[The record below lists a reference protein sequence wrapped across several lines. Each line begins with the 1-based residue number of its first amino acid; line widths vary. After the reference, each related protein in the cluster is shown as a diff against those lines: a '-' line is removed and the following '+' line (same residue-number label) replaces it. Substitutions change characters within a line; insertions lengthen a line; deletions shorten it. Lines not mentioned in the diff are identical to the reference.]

1 MKRATRM
8 LLIVLFLLASLCL
21 FTCDKYE
28 PAIED
33 EPAIEIELDVV
44 KSDLLRIMNLDVE
57 QANLKELVAGNS
69 TFAFS
74 LYQLLKEEKYGNF
87 FYSPYSISLA
97 LAMAYAGA
105 ENNTEQQMKD
115 VLHFTLPEEDFH
127 PAFNYLDL
135 DLMSRGENAQGMDGE
150 PFRLNI
156 VNDIWGQ
163 VDYNFLS
170 FFLDVLAENYGAG
183 LNLVDFINETE
194 NARQTI
200 NDWISQQT
208 EERIKDLLPEGS
220 ITQLTRL
227 VLTNAIYFNAA
238 WLFQFEEQSTSN
250 GTFTLLNSS
259 SVTTSM
265 MNQTECFNYM
275 EGESYKAIELPYD
288 GDEIAM
294 VILVPDAGTF
304 ETFEGNL
311 DLTLV
316 SSIIENLSSTNI
328 NLKMPKWEFDS
339 DLSLSSALGGMGMT
353 DALIDGIA
361 DFSGIDGTQFLLISD
376 VVHKAFVLVNESGTE
391 AAAATGVI
399 FEFISVPPPPIDFT
413 INRPFIFFIRDMET
427 DTILFI
433 GRVLNPEE

>member
-1 MKRATRM
+1 MRRATRM

-57 QANLKELVAGNS
+57 QATLKELVAGNS

-74 LYQLLKEEKYGNF
+74 LYQLLKEEKYGNC

-135 DLMSRGENAQGMDGE
+135 ELMSRGENAQGMDGE

-170 FFLDVLAENYGAG
+170 SFLDILAENYGAG

-227 VLTNAIYFNAA
+227 VLTNAIYFKAA

-250 GTFTLLNSS
+250 GTFTLPNGS

-288 GDEIAM
+288 GNEIAM
-294 VILVPDAGTF
+294 IILVPDAGTF
-304 ETFEGNL
+304 ETFEEYL

-339 DLSLSSALGGMGMT
+339 DFLLSSALGGMGMI
-353 DALIDGIA
+353 DAFINGIA
-361 DFSGIDGTQFLLISD
+361 DFSGIDGTQFLFISD

-399 FEFISVPPPPIDFT
+399 FEFTSVPPPPIDFT
-413 INRPFIFFIRDMET
+413 INRPFIFFIRDIET

>member
-1 MKRATRM
+1 MRRAARM

-74 LYQLLKEEKYGNF
+74 LYQLLKEEKYGSF

-115 VLHFTLPEEDFH
+115 VLHFTLPEEDFN

-135 DLMSRGENAQGMDGE
+135 ELMSRGENAQGMDGE

-170 FFLDVLAENYGAG
+170 SFLDVLAENYGAG

-238 WLFQFEEQSTSN
+238 WLFQFEEQSTSMD
-250 GTFTLLNSS
+250 TFTLLNGS

-288 GDEIAM
+288 GNEIAM
-294 VILVPDAGTF
+294 IILVPDAGTF
-304 ETFEGNL
+304 ETFEENL

-328 NLKMPKWEFDS
+328 DLKMPKWEFDS
-339 DLSLSSALGGMGMT
+339 DFSLSGALKGMGMT
-353 DALIDGIA
+353 DAFINGIA
-361 DFSGIDGTQFLLISD
+361 DFYGIDGTQFLFISD
-376 VVHKAFVLVNESGTE
+376 VVHKAFVLVDESGTE

-399 FEFISVPPPPIDFT
+399 FGFISVPPPPIDFT
-413 INRPFIFFIRDMET
+413 INRPFIFFIRDIET